1 MDRLTEGAI
10 IINGRENQFRE
21 TNNDCSTGLSCKYLY
36 GLSCLSRSGHN
47 FNTFRMNQMFSLEEN
62 TSFGL
67 HAPGI
72 LKGSFILRETGKV
85 STPFEN
91 SVR

>member
-1 MDRLTEGAI
+1 MGGKL
-10 IINGRENQFRE
+10 NQFRE

-47 FNTFRMNQMFSLEEN
+47 FNTFGMKQMFYFEEN

-72 LKGSFILRETGKV
+72 RKGSFLLRETGKV
-85 STPFEN
+85 SIPFEK
-91 SVR
+91 SFR

>member
-1 MDRLTEGAI
+1 MDRLQELAI

-21 TNNDCSTGLSCKYLY
+21 TNKDCSTGLSCKYLY

-47 FNTFRMNQMFSLEEN
+47 FNTFGMKQMFCLEEN

-72 LKGSFILRETGKV
+72 LKGSFLLRETGKV
-85 STPFEN
+85 SIPFEK
-91 SVR
+91 SFR

>member
-1 MDRLTEGAI
+1 MDRLQKLAI

-47 FNTFRMNQMFSLEEN
+47 FNTFGMKQMFYFEEN

-72 LKGSFILRETGKV
+72 RKGSFLLRETGKV
-85 STPFEN
+85 SIPFEK
-91 SVR
+91 SFR